1 MYRAY
6 AAEVANRA
14 ALHIWP
20 HRAHRQKPPACSD
33 SADMARSSVWHN
45 GQIAAGAE
53 TCKSSSVMVF
63 YLDLRNMDMSEVAR
77 AVNLDGPPA
86 GRRSLGAP
94 PPSR

>member
-20 HRAHRQKPPACSD
+20 HRAHRQNAPACND
-33 SADMARSSVWHN
+33 SADMARSSVWHK
-45 GQIAAGAE
+45 GQIAAGMGA
-53 TCKSSSVMVF
+53 CKGSSVIGA
-63 YLDLRNMDMSEVAR
+63 YLDLRNMDVSEVAR
-77 AVNLDGPPA
+77 AVHLDGPPA